1 MMRRWARLALVL
13 ATALG
18 AAGVAS
24 AVHAD
29 TAQRSP
35 SAGVAERRTE
45 APPNSL
51 LVAQLDDA
59 VAWDHAKAS
68 NSVDELKAFKHFF
81 PASPHIAEADRAI
94 ADLQEAEAWDRAKKS
109 NTVADLQDFKQRF
122 PNSTH
127 LGDANRAIGVLQ
139 ETVAWDRAKNSN
151 LIADLQDFKQR
162 FPNSTHLGEAN
173 KAIGVLQELEAWDR
187 AKNSN
192 TIAGLED
199 FKQRYPN
206 SPHLGDANK
215 AIGVLQELEAWD
227 RAKNSNT
234 IAGLEDFKQRYP
246 NSPHLGDANK
256 AIGVLQEL
264 EAWDRAKN
272 SNTIAGLQDFKQR
285 FPNSPHLAEAD
296 NAIAVLQDAEAW
308 DRAKKSNTIAD
319 LQDFKQRFPNSPH
332 LAEGD
337 KAIAA
342 LQAAGE
348 KEKEEDKRKLDEAEK
363 ARQAAKEM
371 EESCQ
376 REAAQVDDFVKAR
389 STGALNALRSRAA
402 CPRTLAAI
410 DKGLRDVQAQECDSE
425 RGQVR
430 DLGTDLDALK
440 RAVAGF
446 ACDAVAVVARGRI
459 AQLEQEAARVA
470 KACDDAKFE
479 VDSKID
485 AFAAGA
491 REKLAAYLA
500 RSECPDAQADAQQR
514 ISDIDERVSNAQD
527 QLKKLGCYK
536 AEPASKR
543 FDGETEAAIVQF
555 QRGAKLSVD
564 GTHLSPDFIQTLA
577 AYTGEDACPAQA
589 APPPVASI
597 PPPETPSETPR
608 EKSRA
613 PLRQRAEPTPAP
625 RAEPRKRRQEAEGGG
640 APQPR
645 HAAPAAPAAP
655 AAAPSA
661 AKPQIFIPN

>member
-1 MMRRWARLALVL
+1 MGSGKEVQCDCGLAG
-13 ATALG
+13 T
-18 AAGVAS
+18 S
-24 AVHAD
+24 
-29 TAQRSP
+29 
-35 SAGVAERRTE
+35 E
-45 APPNSL
+45 
-51 LVAQLDDA
+51 
-59 VAWDHAKAS
+59 
-68 NSVDELKAFKHFF
+68 
-81 PASPHIAEADRAI
+81 
-94 ADLQEAEAWDRAKKS
+94 
-109 NTVADLQDFKQRF
+109 
-122 PNSTH
+122 
-127 LGDANRAIGVLQ
+127 
-139 ETVAWDRAKNSN
+139 
-151 LIADLQDFKQR
+151 
-162 FPNSTHLGEAN
+162 
-173 KAIGVLQELEAWDR
+173 
-187 AKNSN
+187 
-192 TIAGLED
+192 
-199 FKQRYPN
+199 
-206 SPHLGDANK
+206 
-215 AIGVLQELEAWD
+215 
-227 RAKNSNT
+227 
-234 IAGLEDFKQRYP
+234 
-246 NSPHLGDANK
+246 
-256 AIGVLQEL
+256 
-264 EAWDRAKN
+264 
-272 SNTIAGLQDFKQR
+272 
-285 FPNSPHLAEAD
+285 
-296 NAIAVLQDAEAW
+296 
-308 DRAKKSNTIAD
+308 
-319 LQDFKQRFPNSPH
+319 QRFPNSPH

-337 KAIAA
+337 QAIAA

-348 KEKEEDKRKLDEAEK
+348 REKQEDKRKLDEAEK

-410 DKGLRDVQAQECDSE
+410 DKGLRDVQVQECDSE

-527 QLKKLGCYK
+527 QLKKLGRYK

-543 FDGETEAAIVQF
+543 FDGETEAAIVRF

-645 HAAPAAPAAP
+645 HAAPAAPLRRRRPQAPRSRRSSYRTERDRSRRTSSSVDENEEIGADGRRRLPLFDGAGASTFRSPERKVSRPRSACRMSGRGAAGP
-655 AAAPSA
+655 VRRARVPWATAD
-661 AKPQIFIPN
+661 